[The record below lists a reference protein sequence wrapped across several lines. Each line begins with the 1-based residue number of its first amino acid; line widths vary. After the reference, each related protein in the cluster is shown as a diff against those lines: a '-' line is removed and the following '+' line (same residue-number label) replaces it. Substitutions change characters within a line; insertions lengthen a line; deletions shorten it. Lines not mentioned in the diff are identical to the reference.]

1 MWDPRLKMISY
12 FPTGFTKLMIAN
24 GWTAADSANGV
35 NSVEI
40 LDIESKMSC
49 APFPSVPLGFRGGSG
64 GLFDQTAPWVCS
76 GAPTN
81 SQCFLYKNGAWS
93 QTGTFLSPRTHF
105 SVVSGS
111 PFGNPIHKFYVV
123 AGNTP
128 FTGEA
133 FDGNKFSE
141 VGPSVPFKFYVSC
154 MVYLNATTVMLIAGW
169 QGDTTYSPS
178 TYVMNAKILAW
189 QQGPTINVGRLGHG
203 CGRIVQGVASEKYS
217 TIIAGGTN
225 GGLLNQ
231 VEILDD
237 GAISWRYGPSLPVA
251 TNGAPMVED
260 QRGGVLYVGG
270 DKSGYSN
277 SIYRL
282 RHAGAQWESLA
293 STIATPRVWHSA
305 FLVPDELVN
314 CQPE

>member
-1 MWDPRLKMISY
+1 
-12 FPTGFTKLMIAN
+12 MIAN
-24 GWTAADSANGV
+24 GWTAADPINGV

-40 LDIESKMSC
+40 LDIETKMSC
-49 APFPSVPLGFRGGSG
+49 APFPSVPLGFRGGASG
-64 GLFDQTAPWVCS
+64 LLDQSVPWVCT
-76 GAPTN
+76 GFPVN
-81 SQCFLYKNGAWS
+81 SNCYLYKNGSWT
-93 QTGTFLSPRTHF
+93 QTGTFLSPRAH
-105 SVVSGS
+105 VSLVPGS
-111 PFGNPIHKFYVV
+111 PFGNTTHKFYAV
-123 AGNTP
+123 AGDAP
-128 FTGEA
+128 LTGEV

-141 VGPSVPFKFYVSC
+141 VAPPVPFRFFISC

-237 GAISWRYGPSLPVA
+237 GATSWRYGPSLPVA